1 MSKFEKIF
9 FCSDNI
15 FNRLKNIRILKNKLF
30 RTDVIQEKIRI
41 DNCEQK
47 KFLKEKKLLNK
58 KYLYYGGLIKESKNV
73 DVLLRSFNHYVRH
86 KIDDLYLVVSGL
98 IKTNNIE
105 LIGLLNSERVIY
117 LGNLKRNEV
126 LMVIKGAQVCVNI
139 SDNEGLPRFCL
150 ESIALEKK
158 VVLPKNVPEFEAY
171 YYNNIAFEF
180 DEKSVAEKILSVYE
194 NEMAVNYPIDRHFS
208 QNVVERYLSVFEDK

>member
-1 MSKFEKIF
+1 
-9 FCSDNI
+9 
-15 FNRLKNIRILKNKLF
+15 
-30 RTDVIQEKIRI
+30 VIQEKIRI